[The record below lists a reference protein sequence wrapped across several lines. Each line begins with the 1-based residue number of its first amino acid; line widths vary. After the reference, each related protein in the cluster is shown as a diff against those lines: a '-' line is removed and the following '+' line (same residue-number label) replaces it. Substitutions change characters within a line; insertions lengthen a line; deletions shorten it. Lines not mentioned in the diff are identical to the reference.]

1 VVQLFLK
8 IAHGDRAYREL
19 VMAERKPIFL
29 HKRSRP
35 QIGYIEGDE
44 VFDLSGNRRC
54 IYNAANGNL
63 SDFDTGK
70 LVGHISLQGF
80 FVGTS
85 WIADELFGQHAPA
98 KHDIPAVAEMP
109 TASLSEERNPP
120 KVREYEAD
128 DSEFAAPEDPESLL
142 LDRAIGMIRSVMNKS
157 RS

>member
-1 VVQLFLK
+1 
-8 IAHGDRAYREL
+8 
-19 VMAERKPIFL
+19 MAERKPIFL

-63 SDFDTGK
+63 ADFHTGNI
-70 LVGHISLQGF
+70 VGHISLQGF

-98 KHDIPAVAEMP
+98 KHDIPAAAEMRP
-109 TASLSEERNPP
+109 RVCPKNAIPQKYANMRLTTASLLLRRIQKAYYWTERS
-120 KVREYEAD
+120 A
-128 DSEFAAPEDPESLL
+128 
-142 LDRAIGMIRSVMNKS
+142 
-157 RS
+157 